1 MILYV
6 RRLLWK
12 LEDNAAGIV
21 KACVLVALM
30 AVFWS
35 LFFYLPVAGAFK

>member
-21 KACVLVALM
+21 KACVLVTLL
-30 AVFWS
+30 VIFWP
-35 LFFYLPVAGAFK
+35 LFFYLPAAGAFK